1 MLKRI
6 TTWVKSLFHEETPE
20 EQDKRIHETFKSWK
34 ENADKD
40 EFERL
45 ELYHDLCEVEFRKG
59 TWSADVPTN
68 VDKEH
73 LDLWNEKM
81 PQIKNK
87 DNILKAW
94 TIWHNAH
101 LLLAAIYHID
111 ATDPLAGPRFGY
123 QFDLRPAKWLKDLA
137 NEEKIIK
144 ELQLKAE
151 AKKYK
156 V

>member
-6 TTWVKSLFHEETPE
+6 TNWVKSLFHEETPE
-20 EQDKRIHETFKSWK
+20 EQDERIHKTIKTWK

-45 ELYHDLCEVEFRKG
+45 ELYYDLCEAEFRKG
-59 TWSADVPTN
+59 TRSANVPTN
-68 VDKEH
+68 VDQEH
-73 LDLWNEKM
+73 LDLWNDIM

-94 TIWHNAH
+94 TIWHEAH
-101 LLLAAIYHID
+101 LLLAALYHFD
-111 ATDPLAGPRFGY
+111 ATEPNGPIFGKHV
-123 QFDLRPAKWLKDLA
+123 DLRPAKWLKDLA
-137 NEEKIIK
+137 TEEKIIK
-144 ELQLKAE
+144 AFTMRANAQQ
-151 AKKYK
+151 YQ